1 VAASDGQDRGDAEAR
16 DDERTVEALRAGDE
30 AAFLALVERHHRAMV
45 RTAAAFVRSEAVAE
59 EVAQEAWLGVL
70 SGLARFEGRAA
81 LRTWIFQI
89 VVNQARARAAREA
102 RSVPLSALGDDSG
115 AGPAVPPERFLEG
128 GEWPGHWASPPQAWP
143 DELAASREAVAI
155 VRAALESLPASQR
168 AVMTLRD
175 VEGWDAAEV
184 CELLGLSDG
193 NQRVL
198 LHRARSAVRA
208 RLEERLGERGRGRGG
223 AGA

>member
-1 VAASDGQDRGDAEAR
+1 MAASDGHDRGGAEPADDARIVA
-16 DDERTVEALRAGDE
+16 ALRAGDE
-30 AAFLALVERHHRAMV
+30 AAFVALVERHHRAMV
-45 RTAAAFVRSEAVAE
+45 RIAAAFVRSEAVAE

-70 SGLARFEGRAA
+70 SGLARFEERAS

-89 VVNQARARAAREA
+89 VVNQARGRAAREA
-102 RSVPLSALGDDSG
+102 RSVPLSALRDVADD
-115 AGPAVPPERFLEG
+115 GPAVPPERFLDG
-128 GEWPGHWASPPQAWP
+128 GEWPGHWASPPRAWP

-208 RLEERLGERGRGRGG
+208 RLEERLGAEGRGEG